1 MERPADPIPHPTF
14 LVERYWPDVD
24 LATLRVAL
32 VRLDAEASAMNG
44 AGARVAHVGS
54 ILMPADQVVFSLIV
68 ATDEAVV
75 RAVNERSGL
84 PVDRIARAITLLRPG
99 TELGDTLGVTER
111 PPTARGK
118 EGP

>member
-1 MERPADPIPHPTF
+1 MERPADPIPSPTF

-32 VRLDAEASAMNG
+32 VRLDAAASAMSVG
-44 AGARVAHVGS
+44 GTRVVHVGS

-84 PVDRIARAITLLRPG
+84 PVDRIARAVTLLRPG
-99 TELGDTLGVTER
+99 TELGDAQGMTER
-111 PPTARGK
+111 APAARGK

>member
-1 MERPADPIPHPTF
+1 MESPVDPSPSPTF

-32 VRLDAEASAMNG
+32 DRLDAAASAMSE
-44 AGARVAHVGS
+44 ADTRVVHVGS

-75 RAVNERSGL
+75 RDVNERSGL
-84 PVDRIARAITLLRPG
+84 PVDRIAQAITLLRPG
-99 TELGDTLGVTER
+99 TGLGDAPGPAEPAPER
-111 PPTARGK
+111 QAP
-118 EGP
+118 

>member
-1 MERPADPIPHPTF
+1 MAPSADPIPSPTF

-32 VRLDAEASAMNG
+32 DRLDAAASAMRG
-44 AGARVAHVGS
+44 SGTRVVHVGS

-68 ATDEAVV
+68 ASDEAVV

-84 PVDRIARAITLLRPG
+84 PVDRIAHAITVLRPG
-99 TELGDTLGVTER
+99 TGLGDAPVPADPTPER
-111 PPTARGK
+111 RAP
-118 EGP
+118 